1 MRLKFQEIYDKLK
14 NQEIKELVE
23 MLDITSEE
31 LLDRFLDRVEE
42 QLAKINVEVEE

>member
-1 MRLKFQEIYDKLK
+1 MKFQEIYDKLK

-42 QLAKINVEVEE
+42 QLNKVNVEIDD

>member
-1 MRLKFQEIYDKLK
+1 MKFQEIYDKLK

-42 QLAKINVEVEE
+42 QLSKVNVEIDD